1 MLESW
6 ESYLE
11 LFGVL
16 LILLTGDII
25 RFVDLEG
32 GVFNDIVGFS
42 GLIYIKI
49 QMNDYLF
56 K

>member
-6 ESYLE
+6 KIYLE

-32 GVFNDIVGFS
+32 VFNDIMGFS
-42 GLIYIKI
+42 GLIYIKD
-49 QMNDYLF
+49 QMNKYVF